1 MPIDNQTFD
10 FDKDPAVLA
19 AEKFSADGQI
29 NISAK
34 ISPEVAKQQAAFAE
48 LREEIQNGAVTF
60 ASTILKLAVPAAQ
73 AGEKTKGKDNGAIE
87 KFLKS
92 LPDIEPLPD
101 NPNHQTMV
109 KKLAEIEARAQVLQP
124 QGQKLTN
131 PEYRKYFFAEMKK
144 LFASCKELRINLKNS
159 RGKTLLYR
167 YIAKIFEQ
175 DIIIINKLRDY
186 LEKAIKTEKS
196 TEKVKKW
203 RKKAKDELRDL
214 YAKGYTRDR
223 IMKKYREAGL
233 TKSGTEFLISV
244 LDEME
249 EEDQKK

>member
-1 MPIDNQTFD
+1 MSPDIQSFNPNE
-10 FDKDPAVLA
+10 DPAVKALEEFTA
-19 AEKFSADGQI
+19 KGQ
-29 NISAK
+29 AK
-34 ISPEVAKQQAAFAE
+34 ISAEISSEVAKQQAAFAE

-60 ASTILKLAVPAAQ
+60 LDTILKVAVPAVQ
-73 AGEKTKGKDNGAIE
+73 AGEKTKEEGNGAIE

-186 LEKAIKTEKS
+186 LKSTFKAEKS
-196 TEKVKKW
+196 
-203 RKKAKDELRDL
+203 RKKAKDYLRGF
-214 YAKGYTRDR
+214 YAEGYTREEIIAEHR
-223 IMKKYREAGL
+223 KAGFSKKGIDH
-233 TKSGTEFLISV
+233 LILV
-244 LDEME
+244 LDEIA